1 MKQKKLI
8 PVLLLLFFASAYS
21 QSPDDKKNIVKTNL
35 TAYIFR
41 NYNLTYE
48 RSLTSWLSL
57 NVSYGKIPE
66 GEVPLLNQFLKE
78 DDSDYNFTEAQFSS
92 TQLTI
97 ETRFY
102 LGKGYGHG
110 FYLAPYYRQS
120 KIQMDN
126 VVYSMYF
133 NEDYDNSTPVTFS
146 GKMTGNSFGLMLGSQ
161 WFLGKKNNWVIDW
174 WIIGGH
180 YGNSDGNFDGISDRV
195 LTPEEQVE
203 LKEALEDIDLSKAK
217 FENTITTNDRGAKM
231 ALTGPWAGLRSGLS
245 FGYRF

>member
-1 MKQKKLI
+1 MKTKKLI
-8 PVLLLLFFASAYS
+8 PVLLLLFFMSAYS
-21 QSPDDKKNIVKTNL
+21 QSKKKKKNIVKTNL

-48 RSLTSWLSL
+48 RSLTSWLSIA
-57 NVSYGKIPE
+57 VSYGKIPE
-66 GEVPLLNQFLKE
+66 GEVPLLNKFLKE
-78 DDSDYNFTEAQFSS
+78 DDSDYNFNEAKFSN
-92 TQLTI
+92 TQITI
-97 ETRFY
+97 EPRFY

-120 KIQMDN
+120 KVQMDN
-126 VVYSMYF
+126 VVYTLYIDDVDE
-133 NEDYDNSTPVTFS
+133 NAVPVTFS

-161 WFLGKKNNWVIDW
+161 WFLGKKNNWVLDF

-180 YGNSDGNFDGISDRV
+180 YGTSEGNFDGISDRV
-195 LTPEEQVE
+195 LTQDEQVQ
-203 LKEALEDIDLSKAK
+203 LKESLEDIDLSGAK
-217 FENTITTNDRGAKM
+217 FETTITTNNHGGKM

>member
-1 MKQKKLI
+1 MTTKKII

-21 QSPDDKKNIVKTNL
+21 QSSDDKKNIVKTNL

-48 RSLTSWLSL
+48 RSLTRWLSL
-57 NVSYGKIPE
+57 GLSYGKIPE
-66 GEVPLLNQFLKE
+66 GEIPFSKQFLEE
-78 DDSDYNFTEAQFSS
+78 DDESEFGLDNVQFSN

-97 ETRFY
+97 EPRLY
-102 LGKGYGHG
+102 LGKGYGRG
-110 FYLAPYYRQS
+110 FYLAPYYRQTT
-120 KIQMDN
+120 IQIDN
-126 VVYSMYF
+126 LIYNMSF
-133 NEDYDNSTPVTFS
+133 ENDDFATPVTLS
-146 GKMTGNSFGLMLGSQ
+146 GKMNGNSFGLMLGSQ
-161 WFLGKKNNWVIDW
+161 WSIGKKNNWVIDW

-217 FENTITTNDRGAKM
+217 FENTVTTNDRGAKM
-231 ALTGPWAGLRSGLS
+231 VLTGPWAGLRSGLS

>member
-1 MKQKKLI
+1 MKTKKLI
-8 PVLLLLFFASAYS
+8 PVLLLLFFVSAYS
-21 QSPDDKKNIVKTNL
+21 QSPDNKKNIIKTNL

-48 RSLTSWLSL
+48 RSLTSWLSIGI
-57 NVSYGKIPE
+57 SYGKIPE

-78 DDSDYNFTEAQFSS
+78 EDSDYNFNEAQFSS

-97 ETRFY
+97 EPRFY

-110 FYLAPYYRQS
+110 FYFAPYYRQS

-126 VVYSMYF
+126 VIYTMYF
-133 NEDYDNSTPVTFS
+133 DDNDDNAIPITFS
-146 GKMTGNSFGLMLGSQ
+146 GKTSGNSFGLMLGSQ
-161 WFLGKKNNWVIDW
+161 WFIGKKNNWVLDF

-180 YGNSDGNFDGISDRV
+180 YGTSEGNFDGISNRV
-195 LTPEEQVE
+195 LTPEEQVK
-203 LKEALEDIDLSKAK
+203 LKEALQDIDLSVTN

-231 ALTGPWAGLRSGLS
+231 ALTGPWAGLRTGLS
-245 FGYRF
+245 LGYRF

>member
-1 MKQKKLI
+1 MKTKKLI

-21 QSPDDKKNIVKTNL
+21 QSSDDKKNIVKTNL

-48 RSLTSWLSL
+48 RSLTSWLSIA
-57 NVSYGKIPE
+57 VSYGKIPE

-78 DDSDYNFTEAQFSS
+78 DDSDYNFNEAQFSN
-92 TQLTI
+92 TQITI
-97 ETRFY
+97 EPRLY

-110 FYLAPYYRQS
+110 FYFAPYYRQS
-120 KIQMDN
+120 KIQLDN
-126 VVYSMYF
+126 VVYNMYF
-133 NEDYDNSTPVTFS
+133 GNDDFATPVTLS
-146 GKMTGNSFGLMLGSQ
+146 GKMNGNSFGLMLGSQ

-180 YGNSDGNFDGISDRV
+180 YGTTDGNFDGISDRV
-195 LTPEEQVE
+195 LTPQEQVE
-203 LKEALEDIDLSKAK
+203 LKEALEDLDVSKAN
-217 FENTITTNDRGAKM
+217 FETTVTTNDRGAKM

>member
-1 MKQKKLI
+1 MKTKKLI
-8 PVLLLLFFASAYS
+8 PVLLLLFFMSAYS
-21 QSPDDKKNIVKTNL
+21 QSPIDKKNIVKTNL

-48 RSLTSWLSL
+48 RSLTSWLSIA
-57 NVSYGKIPE
+57 VSYGKIPE
-66 GEVPLLNQFLKE
+66 GEVPLLNKFLKE
-78 DDSDYNFTEAQFSS
+78 DDSDYNFNEAKFSN
-92 TQLTI
+92 TQITI
-97 ETRFY
+97 EPRFY

-120 KIQMDN
+120 KVQMDN
-126 VVYSMYF
+126 VVYTLYIDDF
-133 NEDYDNSTPVTFS
+133 DENAVPVAFS

-161 WFLGKKNNWVIDW
+161 WFLGKKNNWVLDF

-180 YGNSDGNFDGISDRV
+180 YGTSEGNFDGISDRV
-195 LTPEEQVE
+195 LTQDEQVQ
-203 LKEALEDIDLSKAK
+203 LKESLEDIDLSGAK
-217 FENTITTNDRGAKM
+217 FETTITTNNRGGKM